1 MSDCG
6 EKSEFNCDQLG
17 LAAEDY
23 EFGSHLGDG
32 GFGRVYQATC
42 KRTGKPVAIKVGSL
56 TTFRHPLC
64 TAALCLDV
72 KMIEK
77 RLITSDDLRAALM
90 APVLISIDEKLTE
103 LHAGL
108 FSEHLSG
115 SMFSSVT
122 AVGGLPGRGS
132 SEKLVLPA
140 WNSRYQRL
148 DKRKVH
154 QRNMT
159 SRVISEISIHQRLR
173 HQFVLQLYSYFE
185 DTANVY
191 IVLELCQGGNL
202 HDYVRRN
209 GCLSEDKV
217 RYFLKQIVAGL
228 CYLHRSGIIH
238 RDLTLANL
246 LLTEDCKVKI
256 SDFGLAA
263 ELSEDR
269 TNKTMCG
276 TPNYISPEVSSQGVQ
291 GPEVDVWSLGVMLYT
306 MLVGKAPFDTK
317 DPKSTIDNARRLKY
331 DIPGS
336 LHPEAIDLIAKLLRE
351 RPKERLTLAQV
362 LQHPFMRDKAHASVS
377 LSRPQLHQVE
387 QRQHRPA
394 PAAASTPHLQ
404 TAASLRRC
412 HSDGR
417 QAGGAA
423 SNAATAATG
432 GVLAGHSRHSEGYS
446 SAVQSEGSPLGPQA
460 APRLQQLQQHQ
471 QPLDTVSDGPQSCAS
486 SNPTSSLGSQR
497 GRRLP
502 QNPLSTARLE
512 PCRVVKG
519 PTVFSLTADG
529 DLTVEQFKVGGR
541 KSTPPRRVLRIEP
554 DGRHVALI
562 SEQQQQDSLDWSSAE
577 KFIFPDLPDRAA
589 RLYQLADSFISILR
603 SNTAKVVLHT
613 DRARCV
619 LFENSEPEPDFAV
632 YFYNGRRAG
641 RRNGGLRMTVD
652 GKPIE
657 LRSLSPDEAEILH
670 YVNETFDQVKRVES
684 ALAALSSPGRCCF
697 PATIGRA
704 PADSGLEPATSSSK
718 STPTPTP
725 VPIPTQ
731 PLLQV
736 ADVQQLSDNDTRVLF
751 SDGSLLEIRQDGS
764 EQLRSL
770 DYTDPFG
777 HRQRLESSQ
786 RRPLADTPLP
796 ADIQR
801 RLGLLLLGKVS
812 TRSMAVSHGCSA
824 LFNEVQLDNGRY

>member
-42 KRTGKPVAIKVGSL
+42 KRTGKPVAIKV
-56 TTFRHPLC
+56 
-64 TAALCLDV
+64 
-72 KMIEK
+72 
-77 RLITSDDLRAALM
+77 
-90 APVLISIDEKLTE
+90 
-103 LHAGL
+103 
-108 FSEHLSG
+108 
-115 SMFSSVT
+115 
-122 AVGGLPGRGS
+122 
-132 SEKLVLPA
+132 
-140 WNSRYQRL
+140 L

-362 LQHPFMRDKAHASVS
+362 LQHPFMRDKAHERSASNDSGNDSVQSGSHCLAASTPIPAAASSVATPSTPASVS

-432 GVLAGHSRHSEGYS
+432 GVLTGHSRHSEGYS

-460 APRLQQLQQHQ
+460 APRLQQHQQHQ

-619 LFENSEPEPDFAV
+619 LFENSDPEPDFAV

-652 GKPIE
+652 GKPVE

-801 RLGLLLLGKVS
+801 RLGLLLLGKS
-812 TRSMAVSHGCSA
+812 RA
-824 LFNEVQLDNGRY
+824 